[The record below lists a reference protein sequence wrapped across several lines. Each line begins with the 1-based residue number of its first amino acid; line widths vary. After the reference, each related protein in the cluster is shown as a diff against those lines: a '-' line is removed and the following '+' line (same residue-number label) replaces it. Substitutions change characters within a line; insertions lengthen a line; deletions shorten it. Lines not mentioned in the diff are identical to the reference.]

1 MAPRRS
7 KQNESG
13 APRPL
18 LRAFARAAQRII
30 CCDPGM
36 TTLKLGGHE
45 PRRLSRGADKA
56 PMFRRGSRSLGQA
69 RRGRIFRLPPRT
81 RCATLSRN
89 TKKTTNVQIC
99 AYATRR
105 SSFAVALRRAALP
118 RIERGRRCVD
128 APDAK
133 QVVHRRPDTSWQA
146 DSPESVWRTAAAE
159 PPRRIFERRCPW
171 VKAPLTRAH

>member
-1 MAPRRS
+1 MGPRRS
-7 KQNESG
+7 KRNESG

-18 LRAFARAAQRII
+18 LRAFARAAPRMI

-81 RCATLSRN
+81 RCATLSR
-89 TKKTTNVQIC
+89 TQRRRRMSR
-99 AYATRR
+99 YAPTRR
-105 SSFAVALRRAALP
+105 GDPRSPWPSDAPLCHVSKGVDDALTPRMQNRLYIGAPTRVGKRIPRGRSGGRRRPSRPVEFSGAAVPRLRR
-118 RIERGRRCVD
+118 R
-128 APDAK
+128 
-133 QVVHRRPDTSWQA
+133 
-146 DSPESVWRTAAAE
+146 
-159 PPRRIFERRCPW
+159 
-171 VKAPLTRAH
+171 

>member
-1 MAPRRS
+1 MGPRRS
-7 KQNESG
+7 KRNESG

-18 LRAFARAAQRII
+18 LRAFARATQRII

-69 RRGRIFRLPPRT
+69 RRRRTFRIRPRT
-81 RCATLSRN
+81 RCATHSRN

-105 SSFAVALRRAALP
+105 SSPWPSDAPLCHVSKGADDAVKPRMQNKLYIGAATRVGK
-118 RIERGRRCVD
+118 RIPRGRPGGP
-128 APDAK
+128 A
-133 QVVHRRPDTSWQA
+133 T
-146 DSPESVWRTAAAE
+146 AE